1 MHIVE
6 WIYIL
11 MLQFTL
17 CPSCRYIRVAWLL
30 CFPFTLEIGHFFG
43 DGYDLQCFKW
53 TEVSPTPNFILYST
67 RVMFNSVF
75 NSVSAGSELNRQFS
89 IHDTWIAVHPDFTG
103 LQTEFTSPTLNITS
117 TGLSPA
123 QHPSDWVSE
132 WLFGLRITIYSI
144 RISDFV
150 IDPNPTLLVS
160 PLSHPV
166 SHCTTKGGTQIKIET
181 QWTQEGSL
189 HRDFCMG
196 DLGSA
201 R

>member
-1 MHIVE
+1 MGMTCNASSGRKLAPPLTLFFTQSGLCSIQFLIQLVQEVNWIVNFQFM
-6 WIYIL
+6 IL
-11 MLQFTL
+11 ELQFT
-17 CPSCRYIRVAWLL
+17 
-30 CFPFTLEIGHFFG
+30 
-43 DGYDLQCFKW
+43 
-53 TEVSPTPNFILYST
+53 
-67 RVMFNSVF
+67 
-75 NSVSAGSELNRQFS
+75 
-89 IHDTWIAVHPDFTG
+89 PDFTG